1 MNGSVTSRGLVYTFG
16 SDEIG
21 DLSACSLT
29 ALAGLV
35 GCGVC
40 QQRVSEGLP
49 SGSGVGQ
56 GGKDDGRFDVKIV
69 LTFGRCVVGSGFLV
83 TAVAPRA
90 LSLFR
95 PCSGRRRSA
104 TATTRT
110 NEQ

>member
-1 MNGSVTSRGLVYTFG
+1 MVIFVGEFVASGLAAF
-16 SDEIG
+16 
-21 DLSACSLT
+21 
-29 ALAGLV
+29 AGLV
-35 GCGVC
+35 GGGVG
-40 QQRVSEGLP
+40 QEGVAEGSP